1 MNDLGDL
8 LIGVVGFTA
17 GIAFLG
23 WAANRLGVVTDE
35 GCCVRREPMD
45 GDETVPVLQARVG
58 GERGRRRADADVPA
72 VWRDHERGTD
82 GGRE

>member
-17 GIAFLG
+17 GLAFLG
-23 WAANRLGVVTDE
+23 WAMRRLGVVTDE
-35 GCCVRREPMD
+35 GCCVGRKPMD
-45 GDETVPVLQARVG
+45 RDKTVQMLQARVG
-58 GERGRRRADADVPA
+58 GERGGRRADADVPA
-72 VWRDHERGTD
+72 VWRDNERGSD